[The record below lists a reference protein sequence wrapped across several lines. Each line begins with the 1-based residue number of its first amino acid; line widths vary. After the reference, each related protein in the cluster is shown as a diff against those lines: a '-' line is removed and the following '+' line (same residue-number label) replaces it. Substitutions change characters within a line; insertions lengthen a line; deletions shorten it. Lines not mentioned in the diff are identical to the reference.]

1 MRLYLVMI
9 SLLVWGSC
17 GVLAWERFEG
27 ATLVADPRNDGD
39 SFKVDLG
46 DREVRVRLYFVDC
59 PESSG
64 TSPYQRRR
72 MREQAYYWGLETVDQ
87 VMENGLNAKQFTHDL
102 LQSGAF
108 TVYTLFVPTP
118 GNVKDRRYYSMITL
132 ADGRDLGTLLVAEG
146 FARVHGVVRETPD
159 GVGGGPFTTLLEDIE
174 ASAMLKRNGIWADTN
189 PDLLAD
195 LRALSRKQHEDEVE
209 QHAVYAVL
217 LREGIN
223 PNHADQSTLEALP
236 GVGESLSRQI
246 LKHRPYSDLQDMLRV
261 PGIGPST
268 LDRMRPH
275 LVFSTDS

>member
-1 MRLYLVMI
+1 MTRWLTVCAILA
-9 SLLVWGSC
+9 WGA
-17 GVLAWERFEG
+17 GVSWGWERFEG

-46 DREVRVRLYFVDC
+46 DRQVRIRLYFVDC

-72 MREQAYYWGLETVDQ
+72 MREQAFYWGLESVDL
-87 VMENGLNAKQFTHDL
+87 VLENGLNAKQFTRDL
-102 LQSGAF
+102 LSEPF

-118 GNVKDRRYYSMITL
+118 GNVKDRRYYSMVTL
-132 ADGRDLGTLLVAEG
+132 SDGRDLGTVLVAEG

-195 LRALSRKQHEDEVE
+195 LRALSRRQHIEEAELHAE
-209 QHAVYAVL
+209 QAVL
-217 LREGIN
+217 LRAGIN
-223 PNHADQSTLEALP
+223 PNEADQATLEALP
-236 GVGESLSRQI
+236 GVGEALSRQI
-246 LKHRPYSDLQDMLRV
+246 LKHRPYRDLDDMLRV
-261 PGIGPST
+261 PGIGPAT

-275 LVFSTDS
+275 IVFSDES